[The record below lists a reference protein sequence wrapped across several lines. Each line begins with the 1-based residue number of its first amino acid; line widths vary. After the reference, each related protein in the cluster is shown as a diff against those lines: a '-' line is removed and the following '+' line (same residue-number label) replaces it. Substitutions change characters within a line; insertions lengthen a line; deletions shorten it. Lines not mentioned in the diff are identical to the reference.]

1 MSAAGDSTTPDGA
14 GLPLSPG
21 LVVGKLR
28 RYFLTGATRS
38 VSFRIEQLRAL
49 EGAIE
54 RAEQEI
60 LDALYADLRKSPL
73 EAYSS
78 EVGFVQTDI
87 TYALRH
93 IRGWT
98 RPERRRTPLVAWPGS
113 SAVYPE
119 PYGVALLISPW
130 NYPFQLALS
139 PLVAALAAGN
149 CVCIKPSELAPHT
162 SAVIARL
169 IGETFPVEYVAAVE
183 GDREAVQALLQE
195 QFDHIF
201 FTGSVAVGRTVMEA
215 AAQHV
220 TPVALELGGKS
231 PCIVCNGVDLETT
244 ARRILWGKFLN
255 AGQTCVAPDYVLVNR
270 RIERALLG
278 AFGRTLERFY
288 GESPQQ
294 SEGFGRIVNR
304 RHFDRL
310 VKLLS
315 HGRVA
320 HGGQYDEHDLYIGP
334 TIMTEVDRQSP
345 LMEEEIFGPILPVIP
360 FDNLDEVLQTLA
372 QKPQP
377 LALYLF
383 TRDPDVQ
390 KRVVAETSSGGVCVN
405 DTVSH
410 ILGKDLPFGGVGLSG
425 MGAYHGKTG
434 FDCFTHY
441 KSVMRR
447 GTWIDP
453 SLRYPPASISLPTL
467 KRVYRYLL
475 GR

>member
-1 MSAAGDSTTPDGA
+1 MSEAGKSITPETA
-14 GLPLSPG
+14 GTLFSPG
-21 LVVGKLR
+21 LVVEKLR
-28 RYFLTGATRS
+28 RYFLTGATRP
-38 VSFRIEQLRAL
+38 VSFRIKQLRAL
-49 EGAIE
+49 EEAVNRG
-54 RAEQEI
+54 EQEI
-60 LDALYADLRKSPL
+60 LEALYADLRKSPVD
-73 EAYSS
+73 AYSS
-78 EVGFVQTDI
+78 EVGFVQADI
-87 TYALRH
+87 THALRH
-93 IRGWT
+93 IQRWT

-130 NYPFQLALS
+130 NYPFQLTLS
-139 PLVAALAAGN
+139 PLVGAVAAGN

-162 SAVIARL
+162 SRVIARL
-169 IGETFPVEYVAAVE
+169 IGETFPVEYVAAVK

-195 QFDHIF
+195 RFDHIF
-201 FTGSVAVGRTVMEA
+201 YTGSATVGRVVMEA
-215 AAQHV
+215 AAQHL

-231 PCIVCNGVDLETT
+231 PCIVCNGVDIETT

-255 AGQTCVAPDYVLVNR
+255 AGQTCVAPDYVLVDR
-270 RIERALLG
+270 HIERALLD
-278 AFGRTLERFY
+278 ALSRTLERFY
-288 GESPQQ
+288 GESPHR
-294 SEGFGRIVNR
+294 SEDFGRIVNR

-320 HGGQYDEHDLYIGP
+320 HGGEYDEQDLYIGP
-334 TIMTEVDRQSP
+334 TVMTEVDRHSP
-345 LMEEEIFGPILPVIP
+345 LMQEEIFGPILPVIP
-360 FDNLDEVLQTLA
+360 FDNLDEVLETLA
-372 QKPQP
+372 QKPKP

-383 TRDPDVQ
+383 ARDKDVQ
-390 KRVVAETSSGGVCVN
+390 KRVIAETSSGGVCIN
-405 DTVSH
+405 DTISH

-425 MGAYHGKTG
+425 MGTYHGKAG

-447 GTWIDP
+447 AAWIDP
-453 SLRYPPASISLPTL
+453 SLRYPPASISLPAL